1 MAMEDCCEEA
11 YEAQELLRNGTR
23 DLPRMKKILE
33 NQRVFLLVNE
43 STVKKY
49 QADIADEI
57 EPSISELIERAEQG
71 LKALEKKESALQA
84 KVESAQLRANM
95 GTTAQKMEA
104 RRLKTLTKQREK
116 LEEEVKTLEAEVV
129 ALVAYTFLS
138 VFPYSKIPDR
148 NSMS

>member
-1 MAMEDCCEEA
+1 
-11 YEAQELLRNGTR
+11 
-23 DLPRMKKILE
+23 
-33 NQRVFLLVNE
+33 
-43 STVKKY
+43 
-49 QADIADEI
+49 
-57 EPSISELIERAEQG
+57 
-71 LKALEKKESALQA
+71 
-84 KVESAQLRANM
+84 M